1 MPNQIGSALSSTL
14 SRRAP
19 SCAGDVM
26 DGGNSMLS
34 SKHLEML
41 TVLPINRKF
50 MEFMRTHY
58 LTSRGTP
65 SR

>member
-1 MPNQIGSALSSTL
+1 
-14 SRRAP
+14 
-19 SCAGDVM
+19 M
-26 DGGNSMLS
+26 DEGNSMLS
-34 SKHLEML
+34 SKHQEML